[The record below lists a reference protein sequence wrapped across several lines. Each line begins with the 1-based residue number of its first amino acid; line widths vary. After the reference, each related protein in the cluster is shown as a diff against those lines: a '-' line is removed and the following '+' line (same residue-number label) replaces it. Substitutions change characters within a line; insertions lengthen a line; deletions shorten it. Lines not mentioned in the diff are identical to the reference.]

1 MWSIMGK
8 IKKRSI
14 AFLVT
19 LLAGTIIGAI
29 LGTVVLNALISYRID
44 QYVRQIQYLEGIIQD
59 QEIRFKKLEE
69 SINNKKLILKDIK
82 IFLIYEDEDNEE
94 DEMDKIILAKYIK
107 EKYTSLLGKEI
118 KTIDVDLVTSV
129 IDKRIMKIS
138 GKEYQLKVTK
148 IILTDT
154 LAIWIQLKLL

>member
-1 MWSIMGK
+1 MGK

-82 IFLIYEDEDNEE
+82 IFLIYEDE
-94 DEMDKIILAKYIK
+94 MDKIVLEKYIK

>member
-82 IFLIYEDEDNEE
+82 IFLIYEDE
-94 DEMDKIILAKYIK
+94 MDKIILEKYIK

>member
-82 IFLIYEDEDNEE
+82 IFLIYEDE
-94 DEMDKIILAKYIK
+94 MDKIVLEKYIK

>member
-82 IFLIYEDEDNEE
+82 IFLIYEDE
-94 DEMDKIILAKYIK
+94 MDKIVLEKYIK

-154 LAIWIQLKLL
+154 LAIWIQLRLL

>member
-1 MWSIMGK
+1 MGK

-82 IFLIYEDEDNEE
+82 IFLIYEDE
-94 DEMDKIILAKYIK
+94 MDKIVLEKYIK

-154 LAIWIQLKLL
+154 LAIWIQLRLL

>member
-94 DEMDKIILAKYIK
+94 DEMDKIILEKYIK